1 MNLRSKRGVAGILFT
16 ALALVSVGCGDD
28 KESESQG
35 TTENG
40 EKVADVKTD
49 YGADDSTI
57 RVGLLADLSGP
68 FSVLVK
74 DIVLAQQV
82 YWDRLNKSG
91 GIAGRQIKLNVQ
103 DNKYDV
109 QTHKQLFQSMK
120 GRDSNGVLILSQST
134 GSPHTAAIKD
144 ELEAEHII
152 AIPLSWYSG
161 WADPTIGK
169 NVFEAYT
176 TYCLESMNGIQYM
189 KDEHG
194 VKKVAVVSLPNEAGH
209 DAAAGA
215 KYAIEKLGL
224 TLAYDGDGKV
234 TPPSPTSPN
243 PDNSGVVSAIAS
255 SGADLVWTLVNP
267 ATQAQL
273 MGQAAAKGFKGK
285 WAGNT
290 PSYNPALLKGD
301 IKNLVDSSFY
311 LSAYTVQLGTDVP
324 GMTEMVEAIKAS
336 KPDAPASD
344 AYVYGWTEAQVTE
357 AILRKAADNK
367 DLTREGVEKAAFELD
382 KVDFKGLAP
391 AQSWKGDPNTYLVRE
406 SYMFKPTLADY
417 KEGPIGV
424 GSTGNKLL
432 KGPFASDIAKSYDFK
447 GPCYKP
453 AS

>member
-1 MNLRSKRGVAGILFT
+1 MNLRTKRGVAGILLT
-16 ALALVSVGCGDD
+16 VLSLVSVACGDD
-28 KESESQG
+28 DKSESG
-35 TTENG
+35 GSTTNG
-40 EKVADVKTD
+40 EKIKTN

-57 RVGLLADLSGP
+57 RLGLLADLSGP

-82 YWDRLNKSG
+82 YWDKLNKAG
-91 GIAGRQIKLNVQ
+91 GIAGRQIKLNIQ

-120 GRDSNGVLILSQST
+120 GQDANGVLMMSQST
-134 GSPHTAAIKD
+134 GSPQTAAIKD
-144 ELEAEHII
+144 ELEAENMI

-161 WADPTIGK
+161 WADPTFGK

-176 TYCLESMNGIQYM
+176 TYCFEAMNAVDYM
-189 KDEHG
+189 KNELKA
-194 VKKVAVVSLPNEAGH
+194 KKVAVVTLPNEAGH
-209 DAAAGA
+209 DSAAGA
-215 KYAIEKLGL
+215 KYAIEKAGL

-234 TPPSPTSPN
+234 TPPSPTTPN
-243 PDNSGVVSAIAS
+243 PDNSGAVSAIAS
-255 SGADLVWTLVNP
+255 SGADVVWTLVNP

-273 MGQAAAKGFKGK
+273 MGQAGAKGFKGK
-285 WAGNT
+285 WVGAT

-301 IKNLVDSSFY
+301 VKGLIDSSFY
-311 LSAYTVQLGTDVP
+311 LSAYTVLLGTDVP
-324 GMTEMVEAIKAS
+324 GMTEMVDAIKAY
-336 KPDAPASD
+336 KADTPASD

-367 DLTREGVEKAAFELD
+367 DLTREGVVKAAFELD

-391 AQSWKGDPNTYLVRE
+391 AQTWKGDPNSYVVRD
-406 SYMFKPTLADY
+406 SYIFKPTLADF

-432 KGPFASDIAKSYDFK
+432 KGPFASEVAKSYDFK

>member
-1 MNLRSKRGVAGILFT
+1 MNHRSKPGVAGILFT
-16 ALALVSVGCGDD
+16 VLALVSVACGDD
-28 KESESQG
+28 DKSESGG

-40 EKVADVKTD
+40 AKAADVKTD
-49 YGADDSTI
+49 HGADDSTI
-57 RVGLLADLSGP
+57 RLGLLADLSGP

-82 YWDRLNKSG
+82 YWDRVNKAG

-109 QTHKQLFQSMK
+109 ATHKQLFQSMK
-120 GRDSNGVLILSQST
+120 GQDSNGVLMLSQST
-134 GSPHTAAIKD
+134 GSPQTAAIKA

-161 WADPTIGK
+161 WADPTFGK

-176 TYCLESMNGIQYM
+176 NYCFEAINGLQYM

-194 VKKVAVVSLPNEAGH
+194 AKKVALVTLPNEAGY
-209 DAAAGA
+209 DSGAGA
-215 KYAIEKLGL
+215 KHAIEKLGL

-234 TPPSPTSPN
+234 TPPSPTNPN
-243 PDNSGVVSAIAS
+243 PDNSGVVTAIAS
-255 SGADLVWTLVNP
+255 SGADVVWTILNP

-273 MGQAAAKGFKGK
+273 MGQAAAKGYKGK
-285 WAGNT
+285 WAGAT

-301 IKNLVDSSFY
+301 VKNLIDSSFY

-324 GMTEMVEAIKAS
+324 GMSEMVDAIKAA

-344 AYVYGWTEAQVTE
+344 AYVYGWTEAQLTE
-357 AILRKAADNK
+357 AILRKAADSK
-367 DLTREGVEKAAFELD
+367 DLTRAGVEKAAFELD

-391 AQSWKGDPNTYLVRE
+391 AQSWKGDPNNYVVRE
-406 SYMFKPTLADY
+406 SYIFKPTLADY
-417 KEGPIGV
+417 KEGPIGT
-424 GSTGNKLL
+424 GSTGSKLL
-432 KGPFASDIAKSYDFK
+432 KGPFASDIAKNYDFK
-447 GPCYKP
+447 TPCYKP

>member
-1 MNLRSKRGVAGILFT
+1 MNLRTKRGVAGILLT
-16 ALALVSVGCGDD
+16 VLALVTVACGDD
-28 KESESQG
+28 DKSESG
-35 TTENG
+35 GATENG
-40 EKVADVKTD
+40 EAAAIKTN

-82 YWDRLNKSG
+82 YWDKVNKAG
-91 GIAGRQIKLNVQ
+91 GIAGRQVKLNIQ

-109 QTHKQLFQSMK
+109 ATHRQLFQSMK
-120 GRDSNGVLILSQST
+120 GQDANGVLILSQST
-134 GSPHTAAIKD
+134 GSPQTAAIKA
-144 ELEAEHII
+144 ELEAEDII

-161 WADPTIGK
+161 WADPTFGK

-176 TYCLESMNGIQYM
+176 TYCFEAMNAVEYM
-189 KDEHG
+189 KDELKA
-194 VKKVAVVSLPNEAGH
+194 KKVAVVTLPNEAGH
-209 DAAAGA
+209 DSAAGA
-215 KYAIEKLGL
+215 KYAIEKAGL

-234 TPPSPTSPN
+234 TPPSPTTPN
-243 PDNSGVVSAIAS
+243 PDNSGAVSAIAS
-255 SGADLVWTLVNP
+255 SGADVVWTLVNP

-285 WAGNT
+285 WVGAT

-301 IKNLVDSSFY
+301 VKNLIDSSFY

-324 GMTEMVEAIKAS
+324 GMSEMVDAIKAY
-336 KPDAPASD
+336 DAKALASD

-367 DLTREGVEKAAFELD
+367 DLTREGVVKAAFELD

-391 AQSWKGDPNTYLVRE
+391 SQSWKGDPNSYVVRE
-406 SYMFKPTLADY
+406 SYIFKPTLAEF

-432 KGPFASDIAKSYDFK
+432 KGPFASEVAKSYDFK

-453 AS
+453 AA